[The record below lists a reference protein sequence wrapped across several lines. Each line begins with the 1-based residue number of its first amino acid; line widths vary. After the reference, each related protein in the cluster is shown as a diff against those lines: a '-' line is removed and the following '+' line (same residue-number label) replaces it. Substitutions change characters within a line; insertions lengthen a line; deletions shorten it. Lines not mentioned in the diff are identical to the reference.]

1 MGSAIEGLIMLY
13 LYLEVDLSDDD
24 ADLDEVARDC
34 GHTLSH
40 PQLSD
45 WDLLGVTN
53 WHGHACLEFQLQMKG
68 TIEDAELHQLISEIQ
83 VQISHPAVSASRTML
98 VSPVKES

>member
-1 MGSAIEGLIMLY
+1 MIVY

-24 ADLDEVARDC
+24 ADLEDVARDC

-40 PQLSD
+40 PQLLD

-53 WHGHACLEFQLQMKG
+53 WHGHACLEFQLQMKA
-68 TIEDAELHQLISEIQ
+68 TVAESDLHQLISDIQ
-83 VQISHPAVSASRTML
+83 VQISHPAVSSSRTML
-98 VSPVKES
+98 VSDTRES

>member
-1 MGSAIEGLIMLY
+1 MLY

-34 GHTLSH
+34 GHTLIH

-53 WHGHACLEFQLQMKG
+53 WHGHACLEFQLQMKQA
-68 TIEDAELHQLISEIQ
+68 IEDAEFHQLISEIQ
-83 VQISHPAVSASRTML
+83 VQISHPAVSSSRTML
-98 VSPVKES
+98 VSSVKES

>member
-1 MGSAIEGLIMLY
+1 MLY

-40 PQLSD
+40 PLLSD

-53 WHGHACLEFQLQMKG
+53 WHGHACLEFQLQMKQA
-68 TIEDAELHQLISEIQ
+68 IVDAELHQLISEIQ
-83 VQISHPAVSASRTML
+83 VQISHPAVSSSRTML
-98 VSPVKES
+98 VSSAKES

>member
-1 MGSAIEGLIMLY
+1 MLLY

-40 PQLSD
+40 PQLLD

-53 WHGHACLEFQLQMKG
+53 WHGHACLEFQLQMNA
-68 TIEDAELHQLISEIQ
+68 TVAESDLHQLISDIQ
-83 VQISHPAVSASRTML
+83 VQISHPAVSSSRTML
-98 VSPVKES
+98 VSDTRES

>member
-1 MGSAIEGLIMLY
+1 MLY

-40 PQLSD
+40 PKLSD

-53 WHGHACLEFQLQMKG
+53 WHGHACLEFQLQMKEA
-68 TIEDAELHQLISEIQ
+68 IEDSELHQLISGIQ
-83 VQISHPAVSASRTML
+83 VQISHPAVSSSRTML
-98 VSPVKES
+98 VSSVKKS

>member
-1 MGSAIEGLIMLY
+1 MMLY

-34 GHTLSH
+34 GHTFSH

-53 WHGHACLEFQLQMKG
+53 WHGHACLEFQLQMK
-68 TIEDAELHQLISEIQ
+68 ASRCR
-83 VQISHPAVSASRTML
+83 VRSASVDQRYSGANFASGGIVL
-98 VSPVKES
+98 PHYAGQ

>member
-1 MGSAIEGLIMLY
+1 MLY

-53 WHGHACLEFQLQMKG
+53 WHGHACLEFQLQMKEA
-68 TIEDAELHQLISEIQ
+68 IEDAELHQLISGIQ
-83 VQISHPAVSASRTML
+83 VQISHPAVSSSRTML
-98 VSPVKES
+98 VSSVKES

>member
-1 MGSAIEGLIMLY
+1 MLY

-24 ADLDEVARDC
+24 ADIEEVARDC

-45 WDLLGVTN
+45 WDLSGVTN
-53 WHGHACLEFQLQMKG
+53 WYGHACLEFQLQMKEA
-68 TIEDAELHQLISEIQ
+68 IEDSELHSLISEIQ
-83 VQISHPAVSASRTML
+83 VQISHPAVASAR
-98 VSPVKES
+98 PVHISK

>member
-1 MGSAIEGLIMLY
+1 MLY

-53 WHGHACLEFQLQMKG
+53 WHGHACLEFQLQMKVA
-68 TIEDAELHQLISEIQ
+68 IEDAELHQLISEIQ
-83 VQISHPAVSASRTML
+83 VQISHPAVSSSRTML
-98 VSPVKES
+98 VRK

>member
-1 MGSAIEGLIMLY
+1 MMLY

-40 PQLSD
+40 PQLLD

-53 WHGHACLEFQLQMKG
+53 WHGHACLEFQLQMKA
-68 TIEDAELHQLISEIQ
+68 TVAESDLHQLISDIQ
-83 VQISHPAVSASRTML
+83 VQISHPAVSSSRTML
-98 VSPVKES
+98 VSDTRES

>member
-1 MGSAIEGLIMLY
+1 MLLY

-40 PQLSD
+40 LQLSD

-53 WHGHACLEFQLQMKG
+53 WHGHACLEFQLQMKEA
-68 TIEDAELHQLISEIQ
+68 IEDAELHQLISEIQ
-83 VQISHPAVSASRTML
+83 VQISHPAVSSSRTML
-98 VSPVKES
+98 VSSVKES

>member
-1 MGSAIEGLIMLY
+1 MMLY

-45 WDLLGVTN
+45 WDLVRCNQLAWSCLSGVSTADER
-53 WHGHACLEFQLQMKG
+53 GH
-68 TIEDAELHQLISEIQ
+68 
-83 VQISHPAVSASRTML
+83 
-98 VSPVKES
+98 

>member
-1 MGSAIEGLIMLY
+1 MLY

-34 GHTLSH
+34 GHTLEH
-40 PQLSD
+40 PKLAD
-45 WDLLGVTN
+45 WHLLGVTH
-53 WHGHACLEFQLQMKG
+53 WHGHACLEFQLEMTEAIVQ
-68 TIEDAELHQLISEIQ
+68 AELHRLISDIK

-98 VSPVKES
+98 VSDKQES

>member
-1 MGSAIEGLIMLY
+1 MMLY

-34 GHTLSH
+34 GHTLIH

-53 WHGHACLEFQLQMKG
+53 WHGHACLEFQLQMKEAF
-68 TIEDAELHQLISEIQ
+68 EDSELHQLISDIQ
-83 VQISHPAVSASRTML
+83 VQISHPAVSSSRTML

>member
-1 MGSAIEGLIMLY
+1 MLY

-40 PQLSD
+40 PLLSD

-53 WHGHACLEFQLQMKG
+53 WHGHACLEFQLQMKEA
-68 TIEDAELHQLISEIQ
+68 IAESELHQLMGEIQ
-83 VQISHPAVSASRTML
+83 VQISHPAVSSSRS
-98 VSPVKES
+98 VHISKNGVRSHF

>member
-1 MGSAIEGLIMLY
+1 MLY

-53 WHGHACLEFQLQMKG
+53 WHGHACLEFQLQMKE
-68 TIEDAELHQLISEIQ
+68 TIVESDLHQLISEIQ
-83 VQISHPAVSASRTML
+83 VQISHPAVSSSRTMR
-98 VSPVKES
+98 VSSAKES

>member
-1 MGSAIEGLIMLY
+1 MMLY

-40 PQLSD
+40 PQLLD

-53 WHGHACLEFQLQMKG
+53 WHGHACLEFQLQMKA
-68 TIEDAELHQLISEIQ
+68 TVAESDLHQLISDIQ
-83 VQISHPAVSASRTML
+83 VQISHPAVSSCRTML
-98 VSPVKES
+98 VSDTRES